1 VPGEDFIVAE
11 LFKNSG
17 QSLLEA
23 LHKITVS
30 IWEKE
35 VMAKEWN
42 TGLTC
47 PIFKKGDKLECK
59 NYRGI
64 TLLNIAYKVLSCI
77 ILERINQHAESV
89 LGEYQCGFRCGRSTV
104 EQIFIIRQLMEKCF
118 EFNTD
123 LHICRL

>member
-1 VPGEDFIVAE
+1 MP
-11 LFKNSG
+11 
-17 QSLLEA
+17 
-23 LHKITVS
+23 
-30 IWEKE
+30 
-35 VMAKEWN
+35 KEWN
-42 TGLTC
+42 TYLVC

-77 ILERINQHAESV
+77 ILE
-89 LGEYQCGFRCGRSTV
+89 YQCGFRHGRSAV

-123 LHICRL
+123 FHILFVDYKKSF